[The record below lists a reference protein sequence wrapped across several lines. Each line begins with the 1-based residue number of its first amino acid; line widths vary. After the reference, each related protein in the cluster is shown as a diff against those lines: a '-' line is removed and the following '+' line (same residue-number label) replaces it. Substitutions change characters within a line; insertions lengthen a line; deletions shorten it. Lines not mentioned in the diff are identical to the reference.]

1 MVVDLRL
8 QTPSER
14 AGPIECPILW
24 GMRTPH
30 ALAVLMAFAD
40 LVDR

>member
-1 MVVDLRL
+1 MIVDLRL

-14 AGPIECPILW
+14 AGLIECPILW
-24 GMRTPH
+24 GMKPH
-30 ALAVLMAFAD
+30 ALAVLMAFAG